1 MEDIKTKLLIT
12 ITDKNKNNK
21 IINLYKKY
29 NINYSIEL
37 NGHGTASNSMLE
49 YFGLEE
55 IQKKIILS
63 VIPYNIEGKLLED
76 LHKKIKIYEPGK
88 GIAFTLSIK
97 SASRYLSKIYDDY
110 VGDDTVMIND
120 KKYELIVL
128 IVSEGYADIAM
139 NAAKRKGAFGGTLL
153 NGVGLGSAE
162 ATKILGITIE
172 PEKEVVLILTE
183 TENKK
188 ELMNEIS
195 EKVGLAT
202 EGRGIC
208 FSLPVDNAVGLSE
221 NVKFEKYKEN

>member
-1 MEDIKTKLLIT
+1 MENIKTKLLIT
-12 ITDKNKNNK
+12 ITDKNKNQRIK
-21 IINLYKKY
+21 NLYKKHD
-29 NINYSIEL
+29 IKYSLEL
-37 NGHGTASNSMLE
+37 NGYGTASNSILE

-55 IQKKIILS
+55 VHKKIIIS
-63 VIPYNIEGKLLED
+63 VIPYNIEGRLLED

-97 SASRYLSKIYDDY
+97 SASRYLSKIYENY
-110 VGDDTVMIND
+110 VGDDIVMKND

-128 IVSEGYADIAM
+128 IVSEGYANIAM

-183 TENKK
+183 ENNKK
-188 ELMNEIS
+188 ELMEEIS
-195 EKVGLAT
+195 ENVGLAT

-221 NVKFEKYKEN
+221 NVKFEKFKEN

>member
-1 MEDIKTKLLIT
+1 MENIKTKLLIT
-12 ITDKNKNNK
+12 ITDKNNNQRIK
-21 IINLYKKY
+21 NLYKKHD
-29 NINYSIEL
+29 IKYSLEL
-37 NGHGTASNSMLE
+37 NGYGTASNSILE

-55 IQKKIILS
+55 VHKKIIIS
-63 VIPYNIEGKLLED
+63 VIPYNIEGRLLED

-97 SASRYLSKIYDDY
+97 SASRYLSKIYENY
-110 VGDDTVMIND
+110 VGDDIVMKND

-128 IVSEGYADIAM
+128 IVSEGYANIAM

-183 TENKK
+183 ENNKK
-188 ELMNEIS
+188 ELMEEIS
-195 EKVGLAT
+195 ENVGLAT

-221 NVKFEKYKEN
+221 NVKFEKFKEN